1 MKDKYI
7 LAIDQSTS
15 GSKCLIIDS
24 LGVIKH
30 KISKSHEQIY
40 PQSGWVEHNALE
52 IYENVKELV
61 KNIISDNNINEEAL
75 LGLAITNQ
83 RETVVVWDKKT
94 GNPIYN
100 AIVWQCR
107 RTTEIC
113 NSLKKYRD
121 IVTEK
126 TGLRLD
132 PYFSATKVKWILDNV
147 EGAKDKAQRGELL
160 LGTIDSFLIWKLT
173 GGKVHATDYT
183 NASRTLLFNIKEL
196 IWDDTLLEIFNI
208 PKVML
213 PQIYKSDEIFGY
225 TTFDKILKSPLK
237 ICGVI
242 GDSQGALFGQC
253 CFKKGM
259 AKSTFGTGNS
269 IMVNVG
275 DKYIKSNNGIVSTVA
290 SISKSNGINYGIE
303 GIINSSGDTINWIK
317 NELGLFNDYKDFNE
331 AVESVENNEGVYVV
345 PAFIGLG
352 IPYWNADARASIV
365 GMSRSTNKKHI
376 MRASLES
383 IAYQVK
389 DALEVMKKEA
399 DINIDRLSIDGGVTV
414 NPIYNQFLAD
424 ILDMNIEKNMNEELS
439 ALGSA
444 YLCGLGL
451 GLWASVDN
459 IIELSN
465 NKKLYK
471 SKMNE
476 ETRKSL
482 YKGWLNAVKSVLYIT
497 KLNKKRAG
505 DVLNEVFY

>member
-24 LGVIKH
+24 LG
-30 KISKSHEQIY
+30 KIIYKLSKSHEQIY
-40 PQSGWVEHNALE
+40 PKAGWVEHNPLE

-61 KNIISDNNINEEAL
+61 KRILSDNNIKEEDL

-83 RETVVVWDKKT
+83 RETVVVWDKTT
-94 GNPIYN
+94 GKPIYN

-113 NSLKKYRD
+113 NSLKEYSD
-121 IVTEK
+121 VVTEK

-147 EGAKDKAQRGELL
+147 EGAKCKAEKGELL

-173 GGKVHATDYT
+173 GGNVHATDYT
-183 NASRTLLFNIKEL
+183 NASRTLLFNIREL
-196 IWDDTLLEIFNI
+196 SWDDTLLKIFSI
-208 PKVML
+208 PKSMI
-213 PQIYKSDEIFGY
+213 PEIYPSDEIFGY
-225 TTFDKILKSPLK
+225 TTFDNTLKFPIK

-275 DKYIKSNNGIVSTVA
+275 DNYIKSNNGVVSTIA

-317 NELGLFNDYKDFNE
+317 NELGLFNDYMQFNE
-331 AVESVENNEGVYVV
+331 AVEEIKNNEGVYLV

-365 GMSRSTNKKHI
+365 GMSRSSNKKHI

-389 DALEVMKKEA
+389 DALEVMKNEA
-399 DINIDRLSIDGGVTV
+399 SIEIESLSIDGGVTV
-414 NPIYNQFLAD
+414 NSIYNQFLAD
-424 ILDMNIEKNMNEELS
+424 ILDMKIEKNMNEELS
-439 ALGSA
+439 ALGAA

-451 GLWASVDN
+451 GLWSSVDTL
-459 IIELSN
+459 IELSN
-465 NKKLYK
+465 NKKSYQ
-471 SKMNE
+471 SKMDDERREN
-476 ETRKSL
+476 L
-482 YKGWLNAVKSVLYIT
+482 YRGWLNAVKSVLYIT
-497 KLNKKRAG
+497 NLNKEK
-505 DVLNEVFY
+505 